1 MKLKEFKYTIDDII
15 TTDGYLKFCNDNN
28 ICYIKT
34 DFFYIGQF
42 NWRGHLHP
50 SFIDDFCVIGHSD
63 YPVTSYISNKFNK
76 VFCINRNTNNSNTF
90 GIPLGITNYSDESQ
104 LHKIYGNK
112 EVMIE
117 VSNQEI
123 VKDNLA
129 YMNFNISNY
138 PVERQLVFDKFKN
151 EDCVLQGQIGT
162 SLDSRIKFLQDIKS
176 SKFVFC
182 PRGNGVDT
190 HRIWESLYMGSI
202 PIVIYEETHHL
213 FNDLPILFIKD
224 WSEITEEFLNEKYD
238 EYNKKSW
245 NLEKLKIE
253 YWTNFIKNNI

>member
-1 MKLKEFKYTIDDII
+1 MIRIDDII
-15 TTDGYLKFCNDNN
+15 TTDGYLQFCNKNN

-34 DFFYIGQF
+34 DFFYIGSQF
-42 NWRGHLHP
+42 NWRGEIHP
-50 SFIDDFCVIGHSD
+50 KYVDKVCVVGHSD
-63 YPVTSYISNKFNK
+63 YPIVEEISSRFDKI
-76 VFCINRNTNNSNTF
+76 FCINRCNKNENTF
-90 GIPLGITNYSDESQ
+90 GLPLGITNDCDDSL

-112 EVMIE
+112 EIMIE
-117 VSNQEI
+117 VINQNIDKSN
-123 VKDNLA
+123 LS

-138 PVERQLVFDKFKN
+138 PIERQFVFDKFKN
-151 EDCVLQGQIGT
+151 ENWVVIGDIGT

>member
-1 MKLKEFKYTIDDII
+1 MINIKDII
-15 TTDGYLKFCNDNN
+15 TTDGYLNFCNENN

-34 DFFYIGQF
+34 DFFYIGSQF
-42 NWRGHLHP
+42 NWRGEIHP
-50 SFIDDFCVIGHSD
+50 KYVDKVCVVGHSD
-63 YPVTSYISNKFNK
+63 YPIVDEISSRFDKI
-76 VFCINRNTNNSNTF
+76 FCINRFNKNENTF
-90 GIPLGITNYSDESQ
+90 GLPLGITNYSDESQ

-138 PVERQLVFDKFKN
+138 PVERQFIFDKFKN
-151 EDCVLQGQIGT
+151 EDWILQGEIGT
-162 SLDSRIKFLQDIKS
+162 SLYSRIKFLQDIKS

-190 HRIWESLYMGSI
+190 HRLWESLYMGSI

-213 FNDLPILFIKD
+213 FTDLPILFIKD
-224 WSEITEEFLNEKYD
+224 WDEINEDFLNEKY
-238 EYNKKSW
+238 EEIINKEW
-245 NLEKLKIE
+245 NLDKLKMR
-253 YWTNFIKNNI
+253 YWTDFIKNKIENE